1 MEESKNMRQD
11 ILNRLDS
18 LNNSA
23 ESNIN
28 SEMDKEKNILVDTKL
43 TVHDASLKSWAMTL
57 MKEQHSEWSNLFEA
71 KMAEHENKVR
81 KELEEQ
87 NTFSSGRSPKKSLL
101 MDGPSDEA
109 L

>member
-28 SEMDKEKNILVDTKL
+28 SEMDKEKNILVDTKF

-57 MKEQHSEWSNLFEA
+57 MKEQHGEWSNLFEA

-87 NTFSSGRSPKKSLL
+87 NTFSSGRSPKKSHL